1 MRKLLKIIGHK
12 LFDAIIIVWKL
23 SWMSH
28 FAMIGKKATD
38 INQVQYLSM
47 AIFSAITI
55 GDWRTTWFMNGQ
67 IRYFFRR
74 NAGYIFGAWEYE
86 QLLNNW
92 TYKVMYKII
101 EKITLLQFRRKQ
113 AFTLQFHIYIDF
125 SSYELMSYEV

>member
-67 IRYFFRR
+67 IRYFFQKKCRIYFWSLR
-74 NAGYIFGAWEYE
+74 IQVMNNEDTHSCTNSCTKLYLFTEVDFQNEIKF
-86 QLLNNW
+86 LNC
-92 TYKVMYKII
+92 
-101 EKITLLQFRRKQ
+101 F
-113 AFTLQFHIYIDF
+113 F
-125 SSYELMSYEV
+125 SSWTVTTWLF